1 MSTEQANHGQIAI
14 VNAGVADV
22 ELIAPLF
29 DGYRQFYGQ
38 PSNPVAARD
47 YLAERLSRD
56 ESVIFLA
63 LLDQNGSRQP
73 AGFTQLYPLF
83 SSVSLRR
90 VWVLNDLFVA
100 PFARGNGVARALLT
114 RAQEYG
120 IETNAVRLTLRT
132 AVDNTP
138 AQKVYEA
145 MGWRRDQQFYTY
157 TLAL

>member
-1 MSTEQANHGQIAI
+1 MSTGQANHGQIDI

-22 ELIAPLF
+22 ELIVPLF

-63 LLDQNGSRQP
+63 LLDQNGSRWP

-90 VWVLNDLFVA
+90 VWVLNDLFIA

-120 IETNAVRLTLRT
+120 IETNAVRLTLQT

-145 MGWRRDQQFYTY
+145 LGWRRDQRFYTY